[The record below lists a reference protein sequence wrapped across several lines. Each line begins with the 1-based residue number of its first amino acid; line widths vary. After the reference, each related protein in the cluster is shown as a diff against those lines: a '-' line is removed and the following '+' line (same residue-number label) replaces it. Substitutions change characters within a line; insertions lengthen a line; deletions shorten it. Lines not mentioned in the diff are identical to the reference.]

1 MSRDAAWT
9 AFDQAAAEAA
19 SARIVDQFAAD
30 PDRLARF
37 ARNGFDRRTK
47 G

>member
-1 MSRDAAWT
+1 MKPKLSRDAAWT

-30 PDRLARF
+30 PDRLARMYY
-37 ARNGFDRRTK
+37 RP
-47 G
+47 